1 MGATTGRGVS
11 PPLVVPLLL
20 TGAGLARTTC
30 LELGSGGKVAGF
42 TALRRRGFGRLQ
54 ELQTAGRAATRQ
66 AVG

>member
-1 MGATTGRGVS
+1 M
-11 PPLVVPLLL
+11 PLLL